1 MKRICFNDGWVRT
14 IDGGEMA
21 AVSLPDDA
29 SFVKGR
35 SPDAESGKNGAY
47 FLSGLYV
54 YEKEFDV
61 PAEWMGN
68 KVHIEFEGV
77 YPSAEVYL
85 NGQKIGACDYGYSLF
100 DLELAGLKAGE
111 KNRIKVIVDDTK
123 HPNSRWY
130 AGAGIY
136 RPVWLLVGSKEHIV
150 PNGVRVATKS
160 YNPPVVTVNV
170 EAAGGDGI
178 KVEILSGKTLVAA
191 GSGSY
196 SEIAIPD
203 ARLWDASHPYLYT
216 CRVTLLKDGQAVD
229 EHMENF
235 GIRKLEW
242 SSKGFFVNGKS
253 VLLKGGCVHHDNGVI
268 GVRSYAESEWRRIKR
283 LKEFGYNAIRS
294 AHNPLC
300 RAALEAC
307 DALGMYVLDESWD
320 TWYKNKNPY
329 DCANGFMQRY
339 GTDLR
344 QMVNK
349 DYNHP
354 SVVMYSVGNEVTE
367 PAKKQGVKM
376 LRTLVEKMH
385 ALDNTRPVTAG
396 MNITLLLLAK
406 LPFDPIA
413 MFAGSGRTEEKDSV
427 EDENGQE
434 GNGTKKK
441 QEISSEQY
449 NAMTSRAGDGM
460 GRVNA
465 GFLGDVAAKCCS
477 LLDIAGYNYGVARY
491 GREGRKNPGRVI
503 VGSETYCHDIAK
515 VWPMVEEKPYI
526 IGDFMWTAWDYL
538 GEVGIGGYSYDQEDF
553 VFEKPYPWKLS
564 EAGAIDI
571 LGNDTAEAGLAKVVW
586 NKSLKPYIGVTP
598 ANHGGREL
606 AKAVWRGTN
615 ARPCWSY
622 QSCDGAAVEVEVY
635 SAADSAE
642 LFINGKS
649 AGRKKLEA
657 YKAIFPVNYEPGVIK
672 ARVYD
677 VSGRTMGESMLAS
690 AEGKF
695 TVQIAREANHAP
707 SNQDIIYFDIRIV
720 GENGQIECNAD
731 RKLKAD
737 VSGGELLGF
746 GSANPKTTEKYTD
759 GTYTTYFGRAQAVV
773 KKTAEAGRIT
783 ITDESGAMYGLEF

>member
-1 MKRICFNDGWVRT
+1 MKRVCFNDGWVRT
-14 IDGGEMA
+14 IDGGKMA

-35 SPDAESGKNGAY
+35 SPDAASGKNGAY
-47 FLSGLYV
+47 FLNGIYE

-61 PAEWMGN
+61 PAEWMKN

-85 NGQKIGACDYGYSLF
+85 NGEKIGGCDYGYSLF

-111 KNRIKVIVDDTK
+111 KNRIKVIVDDTR

-136 RPVWLLVGSKEHIV
+136 RPVWLLIGNKEHIV
-150 PNGVRVATKS
+150 PNSVRVATKS
-160 YNPPVVTVNV
+160 YNPAVVTVDV
-170 EAAGGDGI
+170 EAAGGDEI
-178 KVEILSGKTLVAA
+178 KIEILSGETLAAA

-242 SSKGFFVNGKS
+242 SPEGFFVNGKS
-253 VLLKGGCVHHDNGVI
+253 VLLRGGCVHHDNGII
-268 GVRSYAESEWRRIKR
+268 GARSYAESEWRRIKR

-307 DALGMYVLDESWD
+307 DALGMYVMDESWD

-329 DCANGFMQRY
+329 DCGNGFMQRY
-339 GTDLR
+339 ETDLR

-354 SVVMYSVGNEVTE
+354 SVVMYSIGNEVTE

-376 LRTLVEKMH
+376 MRTLVEKMH

-413 MFAGSGRTEEKDSV
+413 MFAGSGKTEEKDSV
-427 EDENGQE
+427 EDKNGQE

-460 GRVNA
+460 NRVNA

-477 LLDIAGYNYGVARY
+477 FLDIAGYNYGVARY
-491 GREGRKNPGRVI
+491 EREGRKNPERVI
-503 VGSETYCHDIAK
+503 VGSETYCHEIAK

-586 NKSLKPYIGVTP
+586 EKSLKPYIGVTP

-622 QSCDGAAVEVEVY
+622 RSCDGAAVEVEVY
-635 SAADSAE
+635 SAANSAE

-649 AGRKKLEA
+649 VGKKKLEA
-657 YKAIFPVNYEPGVIK
+657 YKAIFTVNYEPGVVK

-690 AEGKF
+690 AEGEL
-695 TVQIAREANHAP
+695 TVQIVREANHAP
-707 SNQDIIYFDIRIV
+707 FNQDIIYFDIRIV

-731 RKLKAD
+731 RKLRAD

-759 GTYTTYFGRAQAVV
+759 GAYTTYFGRAQAVV
-773 KKTAEAGRIT
+773 KKTAESGQIT
-783 ITDESGAMYGLEF
+783 ITDESGFMYGLEF